1 MVFLDPPRVDLLVA
15 RTRAAAGAPPAASGS
30 RAGRSS
36 AFRAL
41 RAFAGPTFIA
51 SVAYLDPGNFA
62 TNITAGATHGYQLLW
77 VVLLANLTAMLFQA
91 LAAKLGIV
99 SGRSLARTCRER
111 LPLPLTRTLWA
122 LSEVGAMATDLAELL
137 GAAIGCALLLGT
149 SLFAGALLA
158 AALSWVILI
167 LHQRSLHAVET
178 MIAGLILVVGLCFV
192 VETGLIP
199 PNWHAVIHDS
209 LVPSFGGADGALLA
223 AGIVGATVMPHALF
237 LHSSVAINR
246 LPTADRSTTRRLVRA
261 SNTDIGLTL
270 GAVGLVNMAMLY
282 LAAVTFGA
290 AGPAHQASIEGAYRM
305 LGPLF
310 GGAAAAIFIVSLLA
324 SGLSSSVVGT
334 MAGQVIMQDFLDW
347 RIPLPVRRLA
357 TMLPTL
363 IAAAF
368 VTDATR
374 ALVISQV
381 ILSFVLPVPLIA
393 LVVFTGSRRVMGEL
407 ANSRALSLLA
417 VAATVVVLALNGLL
431 LVQMLPG

>member
-15 RTRAAAGAPPAASGS
+15 RTRAAAGAAPAVSGS

-91 LAAKLGIV
+91 LAAKLAIV

-122 LSEVGAMATDLAELL
+122 VSEIGAMATDLAELL
-137 GAAIGCALLLGT
+137 GAAIGCALLLGA

-158 AALSWVILI
+158 GALSWVILS
-167 LHQRSLHAVET
+167 LHQRSFRSVET
-178 MIAGLILVVGLCFV
+178 IIAGLILVVGACFV

-209 LVPSFGGADGALLA
+209 LVPSFGNADGVLLA

-246 LPTADRSTTRRLVRA
+246 LPTADRATIRRQVRA

-282 LAAVTFGA
+282 LAAVTFG

-417 VAATVVVLALNGLL
+417 VAATVVVLALNELL

>member
-1 MVFLDPPRVDLLVA
+1 MVFLDPPRADRLVG
-15 RTRAAAGAPPAASGS
+15 RTRASAGGPL
-30 RAGRSS
+30 AGRWSTLG
-36 AFRAL
+36 AL

-77 VVLLANLTAMLFQA
+77 VVLLANLAAMLFQA

-111 LPLPLTRTLWA
+111 LPLPLTRAFWA
-122 LSEVGAMATDLAELL
+122 VSEIGAMATDLAELL

-149 SLFAGALLA
+149 SLFTGALLA
-158 AALSWVILI
+158 AALSWAILG
-167 LHQRSLHAVET
+167 LHQRSFRAVET
-178 MIAGLILVVGLCFV
+178 IIAVLILVVGLCFV

-199 PNWHAVIHDS
+199 PNWHSVIHHS
-209 LVPSFGGADGALLA
+209 FVPSFGGADGVLLA

-237 LHSSVAINR
+237 LHSSVALNR
-246 LPTADRSTTRRLVRA
+246 LPAADATTIRRLVRA
-261 SNTDIGLTL
+261 SNSDIGLTL
-270 GAVGLVNMAMLY
+270 SAVGLVNMAMLY

-290 AGPAHQASIEGAYRM
+290 AGPAHQSTIESAYHM

-334 MAGQVIMQDFLDW
+334 MAGQVIMQDFLAW
-347 RIPLPVRRLA
+347 HIPLPVRRLA
-357 TMLPTL
+357 TILPTL
-363 IAAAF
+363 VVAAF

-393 LVVFTGSRRVMGEL
+393 LVLFTGSRSVMGEL

-417 VAATVVVLALNGLL
+417 IAATAVVLALNGLL
-431 LVQMLPG
+431 LVKMLSA

>member
-1 MVFLDPPRVDLLVA
+1 MVFLDPPRADRLVGRA
-15 RTRAAAGAPPAASGS
+15 RAAAGV
-30 RAGRSS
+30 AGARRSS
-36 AFRAL
+36 TFGAL

-51 SVAYLDPGNFA
+51 AVAYLDPGNFA
-62 TNITAGATHGYQLLW
+62 TNISAGATHGYQLLW

-99 SGRSLARTCRER
+99 SGRSLARTCREL
-111 LPLPLTRTLWA
+111 LPPPLTRGLWA
-122 LSEVGAMATDLAELL
+122 VSEIGAMATDLAELL

-149 SLFAGALLA
+149 SLFTGAVIA
-158 AALSWVILI
+158 AALSWAILSM
-167 LHQRSLHAVET
+167 HQRSFRTVET
-178 MIAGLILVVGLCFV
+178 IIAGLILVVGLCFV

-199 PNWHAVIHDS
+199 PNWHSVIRHS
-209 LVPSFGGADGALLA
+209 LVPSFGGADGVLLA

-237 LHSSVAINR
+237 LHSSVALNR
-246 LPTADRSTTRRLVRA
+246 LPAVDNTTIRRLVRA

-282 LAAVTFGA
+282 IAAVTFGA
-290 AGPAHQASIEGAYRM
+290 AARAHEASIEGAYHM

-310 GGAAAAIFIVSLLA
+310 GGAAAAVFIVSLLA

-357 TMLPTL
+357 TILPTL
-363 IAAAF
+363 IVAAF

-393 LVVFTGSRRVMGEL
+393 LVLFTGSRRVMGEL
-407 ANSRALSLLA
+407 ANSPALTALA
-417 VAATVVVLALNGLL
+417 IAATAVVLALNGLL
-431 LVQMLPG
+431 LVKMLAA